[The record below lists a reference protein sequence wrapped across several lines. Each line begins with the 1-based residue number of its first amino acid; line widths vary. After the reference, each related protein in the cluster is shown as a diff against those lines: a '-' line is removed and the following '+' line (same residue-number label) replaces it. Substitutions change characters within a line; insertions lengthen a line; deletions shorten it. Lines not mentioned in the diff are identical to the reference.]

1 MIYLVYGEEKYE
13 LSRFIESI
21 KKKQDNLEIGINYFN
36 ITNENINELDSI
48 YETVTFFSSS
58 KLVIIKDTKLKFDIQ
73 KLLDKADGEDTYI
86 VVEDTLDKRTSE
98 YKLISKNS
106 EIKEFKH
113 LNEKE
118 LSSYI
123 IAVIKQYGLN
133 INSDTAYYM
142 INNCSTDKYSIINE
156 MQKLVILLDKG
167 TYITKEHIDK
177 ICSKTLTTKIFDMLD
192 SAINK
197 DKKNA
202 IKLLDELL
210 ITKEPVIKISIMLYK
225 QIKNM
230 YLIKYMQSNKL
241 NNINETLKLNPYV
254 FTKLSKTCN
263 NYDLDKLKNIIYR
276 FGEYDYKT
284 KSGLMDFE
292 IGLKQIICMM

>member
-1 MIYLVYGEEKYE
+1 MIYLVYGDEKYE
-13 LSRFIESI
+13 LYRFIESI
-21 KKKQDNLEIGINYFN
+21 KKKQENLELGINYFN
-36 ITNENINELDSI
+36 ITNENINEIDSI

-73 KLLDKADGEDTYI
+73 KLLDKSDSEDTYVI
-86 VVEDTLDKRTSE
+86 IEDSLDKRTSE
-98 YKLISKNS
+98 YKLLSKNS
-106 EIKEFKH
+106 EVKEFKH

-118 LSSYI
+118 LSIYI
-123 IAVIKQYGLN
+123 INVIKQYGLN
-133 INSDTAYYM
+133 ISADTAYYM

-167 TYITKEHIDK
+167 TNITKSHIDE
-177 ICSKTLTTKIFDMLD
+177 ICSRTLTTKIFDMLD
-192 SAINK
+192 YAIRK

-210 ITKEPVIKISIMLYK
+210 ITKEPIVKISIMLYK

-230 YLIKYMQSNKL
+230 YLIKYMQNCNI
-241 NNINETLKLNPYV
+241 NNINEILKLNPYI
-254 FTKLSKTCN
+254 FTKLSKSCN
-263 NYDLDKLKNIIYR
+263 NYKLNKLKDIIYR

-292 IGLKQIICMM
+292 IGLKQIICML